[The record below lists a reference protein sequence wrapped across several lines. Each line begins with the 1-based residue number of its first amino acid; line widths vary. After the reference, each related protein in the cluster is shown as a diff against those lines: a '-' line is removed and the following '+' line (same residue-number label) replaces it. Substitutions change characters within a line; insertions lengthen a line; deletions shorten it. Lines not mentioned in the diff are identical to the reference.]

1 MPVYNGRCNECNCTY
16 EWTGPSHQA
25 PGVCVEC
32 GSDDTRIV
40 WLGGQ
45 TPSIDRA
52 KDPYDMLT
60 GKGSRPG
67 KKIVS
72 GPRYSSKTTT

>member
-1 MPVYNGRCNECNCTY
+1 MPSYDARCNKCEHTY
-16 EWTGPSHQA
+16 EFRGPSHQA
-25 PGVCVEC
+25 PGVCTNC
-32 GSDDTRIV
+32 NSDDTRIV
-40 WLGGQ
+40 WLAGR

-72 GPRYSSKTTT
+72 GPKYSSKTTV

>member
-32 GSDDTRIV
+32 GSEIHTICLQAKGPDRVRRSLADPDT
-40 WLGGQ
+40 
-45 TPSIDRA
+45 A
-52 KDPYDMLT
+52 A
-60 GKGSRPG
+60 RPQHEA
-67 KKIVS
+67 
-72 GPRYSSKTTT
+72 